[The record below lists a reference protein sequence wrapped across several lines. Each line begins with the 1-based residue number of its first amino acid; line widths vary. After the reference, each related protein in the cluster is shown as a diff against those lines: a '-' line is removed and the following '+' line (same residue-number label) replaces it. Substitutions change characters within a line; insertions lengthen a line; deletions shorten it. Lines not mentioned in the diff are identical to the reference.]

1 MCSRAVTENWGAK
14 RSSLFSLTQGA
25 WEEGARLQ
33 ICASSAFTHSRRHRD
48 TLSFAAFV
56 SPDDRWH
63 VPYMAMCVWLGE
75 SLEHS
80 FISNASNGATGEWS
94 PDALAFSKAMASDS
108 RDVRARALARE
119 LVKIA
124 AELDSMRL
132 T

>member
-1 MCSRAVTENWGAK
+1 
-14 RSSLFSLTQGA
+14 
-25 WEEGARLQ
+25 
-33 ICASSAFTHSRRHRD
+33 
-48 TLSFAAFV
+48 
-56 SPDDRWH
+56 
-63 VPYMAMCVWLGE
+63 MAMCVWLGE

-80 FISNASNGATGEWS
+80 FISNASNASNGATGATGEWS